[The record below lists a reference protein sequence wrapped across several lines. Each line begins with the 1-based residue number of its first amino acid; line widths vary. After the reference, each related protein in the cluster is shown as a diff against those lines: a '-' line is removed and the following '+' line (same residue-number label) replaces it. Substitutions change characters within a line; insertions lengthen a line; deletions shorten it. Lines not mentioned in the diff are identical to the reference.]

1 MCTYEIDN
9 ERILDAAERLK
20 EDRELDLP
28 IEEIAKQI
36 VYWFEEYL
44 NDIEWIYRNNY
55 SLSNAIDKAN
65 SPYAI
70 ARENE
75 EIAAT
80 ERQLEIA
87 A

>member
-1 MCTYEIDN
+1 MIYTIDSD
-9 ERILDAAERLK
+9 RILDAAERLK

-28 IEEIAKQI
+28 VEEIAKQI

-65 SPYAI
+65 SPLAI
-70 ARENE
+70 ARENAE
-75 EIAAT
+75 AAT
-80 ERQLEIA
+80 ECHLEA